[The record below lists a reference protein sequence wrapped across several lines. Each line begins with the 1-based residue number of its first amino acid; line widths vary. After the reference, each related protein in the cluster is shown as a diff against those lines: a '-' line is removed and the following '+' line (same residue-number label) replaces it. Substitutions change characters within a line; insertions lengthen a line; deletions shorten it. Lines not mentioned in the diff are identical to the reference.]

1 MAPAVACIHAASY
14 GISLPM
20 SAFSLCLLLTRL
32 SGVFF
37 FFFKLIINEVEQ
49 QTRQQRA
56 PPKKAPFC
64 CNRCPAHP
72 WHGQMGTQILWL
84 LIFCLLLHLLFVF
97 LVSLDF
103 SRSPGSRPL
112 LGTEQCH
119 GGDDG
124 LCLAGCESIRCADSN
139 AAEPSLKENK

>member
-1 MAPAVACIHAASY
+1 
-14 GISLPM
+14 
-20 SAFSLCLLLTRL
+20 
-32 SGVFF
+32 
-37 FFFKLIINEVEQ
+37 
-49 QTRQQRA
+49 
-56 PPKKAPFC
+56 
-64 CNRCPAHP
+64 
-72 WHGQMGTQILWL
+72 MGTQILWL

-97 LVSLDF
+97 LVSFDF

-139 AAEPSLKENK
+139 AAESSLKENKWLKSALCLFGVEDPQTPSSQVPGSEEGLVVGAAQAVILALAPSVAARCSLLGVWIISLGFTALSGPHTGPP